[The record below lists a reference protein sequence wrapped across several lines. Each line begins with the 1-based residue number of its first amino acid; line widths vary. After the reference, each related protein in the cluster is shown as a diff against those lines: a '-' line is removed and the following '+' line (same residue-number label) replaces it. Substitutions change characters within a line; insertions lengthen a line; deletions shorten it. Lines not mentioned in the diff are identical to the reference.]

1 MKNRVIAVT
10 GGIGSGKSTALKIL
24 SDKGYK
30 VVSCDEINRS
40 VYEIPQVKE
49 KLKEIFPSAEDGG
62 ELNKKEISAIVFS
75 DKEKRKA
82 LENLLHP
89 IIVSEAFLEAENCD
103 SKDGTAFVEVPL
115 LFGSGYENK
124 FDKTLVIIRNLED
137 RIKSVMKRS
146 GLSRREVEARINA
159 QFDYDKLGD
168 CVKLG
173 EGRYHVIRND
183 KTLCDLEK
191 GIDLFL
197 TSLREE
203 KYRGATGCESR
214 RRK

>member
-30 VVSCDEINRS
+30 VVSCDEINRL

-49 KLKEIFPSAEDGG
+49 KLKEIFPSAVYGKVV
-62 ELNKKEISAIVFS
+62 NKKEISAIVFS

-89 IIVSEAFLEAENCD
+89 IIVSEAFREAENCD

-115 LFGSGYENK
+115 LFEGGYEEK
-124 FDKTLVIIRNLED
+124 FDKTLVITRNRED

-146 GLSRREVEARINA
+146 ALSRKEVEARMNA
-159 QFDYDKLGD
+159 QFDYDNLGD
-168 CVKLG
+168 CNKLG
-173 EGRYHVIRND
+173 EGRYYVIRND
-183 KTLCDLEK
+183 KTPVDLEK
-191 GIDLFL
+191 SVESFL

-203 KYRGATGCESR
+203 KQ
-214 RRK
+214 